1 MLLHYLKV
9 AVRQLLKYR
18 TQNLISIVG
27 LGVCL
32 LCFSICLYVGR
43 FILSTDRCFEKRE
56 RIANIEL
63 LREDGTPFGAGCI
76 PLAHRLAAQLPAG
89 VEAVTYVNPGDKRDY
104 TIVLASGEELP
115 FQNLNVLEA
124 DTSFHRVFGGEL
136 LAGSWEAAAR
146 TRNAVILTERMAC
159 RLFAQPA
166 EAIGRTMLLT
176 NARRMMTAR
185 EAGVTGNVSYTVQAV
200 MRDLPA
206 NNSLTRMKPVD
217 LLTVN
222 DELSY
227 HEAFWQ
233 ADYLLS
239 GQICALLRPGFTPD
253 RLNDTFRQQDL
264 KMTFGPNECPVAACP
279 FGGEF
284 LSEGGFLIF
293 AVIFMAL
300 GTLILLVG
308 LLNFF
313 NFACGSYLTRLREYA
328 LRRVQGSRPGQL
340 LGLLFTQ
347 AVLTV
352 VLAFLVAG
360 CLVEV
365 WVPNLHI
372 SLETFRLEIDGG
384 MLLGQCMQYLALLL
398 LLTLVVCAG
407 TVAYACRI
415 PIQTGIRGTGRV
427 RRGSRHIARNA
438 LLAVQFF
445 VCWVFV
451 ALAAALYLQ
460 TDTLTSSVFNTLT
473 DRQKEEILSIP
484 LNYTF
489 LTEADKRALIDRM
502 KQHAGVEDCLSAERS
517 YMSGLTRTSVFADE
531 QKSRDKALQIFCHR
545 IAPNFFRFMNI
556 PLLQGET
563 LRDSTGIVI
572 NAKIAENIS
581 RLTGREAIGTVL
593 YPWNGPA
600 MTVCG
605 LAGDIN
611 NYLYAPPEDWDS
623 RKIGMCYQYSD
634 FSLFLGHCY
643 LKCRPGQAD
652 AVRRHVTAVLT
663 ETLPPTIPAQVN
675 TLQQDL
681 EAECSMEANLRSLI
695 LFFALVCVVVTLLG
709 VYAAITLDTER
720 RRKEVAIRKVNGAG
734 RRQIFLLF
742 ARMYGWLLA
751 GSAAVAFPLVYLVL
765 REWQTA
771 YVAFFSYGP
780 LFWLGIFLAVALVT
794 ALTVV
799 FRIGKIARLN
809 PAEAIKAE

>member
-1 MLLHYLKV
+1 M
-9 AVRQLLKYR
+9 
-18 TQNLISIVG
+18 
-27 LGVCL
+27 
-32 LCFSICLYVGR
+32 
-43 FILSTDRCFEKRE
+43 
-56 RIANIEL
+56 
-63 LREDGTPFGAGCI
+63 
-76 PLAHRLAAQLPAG
+76 
-89 VEAVTYVNPGDKRDY
+89 
-104 TIVLASGEELP
+104 
-115 FQNLNVLEA
+115 
-124 DTSFHRVFGGEL
+124 
-136 LAGSWEAAAR
+136 
-146 TRNAVILTERMAC
+146 
-159 RLFAQPA
+159 
-166 EAIGRTMLLT
+166 
-176 NARRMMTAR
+176 
-185 EAGVTGNVSYTVQAV
+185 
-200 MRDLPA
+200 
-206 NNSLTRMKPVD
+206 
-217 LLTVN
+217 
-222 DELSY
+222 
-227 HEAFWQ
+227 
-233 ADYLLS
+233 
-239 GQICALLRPGFTPD
+239 
-253 RLNDTFRQQDL
+253 
-264 KMTFGPNECPVAACP
+264 
-279 FGGEF
+279 
-284 LSEGGFLIF
+284 
-293 AVIFMAL
+293 
-300 GTLILLVG
+300 
-308 LLNFF
+308 
-313 NFACGSYLTRLREYA
+313 
-328 LRRVQGSRPGQL
+328 
-340 LGLLFTQ
+340 
-347 AVLTV
+347 
-352 VLAFLVAG
+352 
-360 CLVEV
+360 
-365 WVPNLHI
+365 
-372 SLETFRLEIDGG
+372 
-384 MLLGQCMQYLALLL
+384 
-398 LLTLVVCAG
+398 
-407 TVAYACRI
+407 
-415 PIQTGIRGTGRV
+415 

-517 YMSGLTRTSVFADE
+517 YISGLTRTSVFADE
-531 QKSRDKALQIFCHR
+531 QKSRDKVLQIFYHR

-572 NAKIAENIS
+572 NAKIAENYT
-581 RLTGREAIGTVL
+581 RLTGKEAMGAVL
-593 YPWNGPA
+593 YPWDGPA

-634 FSLFLGHCY
+634 FSLFLGYCY

-663 ETLPPTIPAQVN
+663 ETLPSTIPAQVN

-681 EAECSMEANLRSLI
+681 EAECSTEANLRSLI
-695 LFFALVCVVVTLLG
+695 LFFALVCVMVTLLG

>member
-1 MLLHYLKV
+1 MILHYLKV

-43 FILSTDRCFEKRE
+43 FILDTDSCFENRD
-56 RIANIEL
+56 RIADIQLENE
-63 LREDGTPFGAGCI
+63 FGEPYGGACI

-89 VEAVTYVNPGDKRDY
+89 VEAVTYVNISEERDY
-104 TIVLASGEELP
+104 TLTLPSGRELP
-115 FQNLNVLEA
+115 YQGLATLEVDSSFQ
-124 DTSFHRVFGGEL
+124 RVFGAEV
-136 LAGSWEAAAR
+136 LAGSWETAAH
-146 TRNAVILTERMAC
+146 TPNAIILTERLAA
-159 RLFAQPA
+159 RLFDHPA
-166 EAIGRTMLLT
+166 EAIGCRMVLT
-176 NARRMMTAR
+176 NTRRMPTTR
-185 EAGVTGNVSYTVQAV
+185 ESGVTGNVSYTVQAV
-200 MRDLPA
+200 IRDFPL
-206 NNSLTRMKPVD
+206 NNSLTQMQPVD

-227 HEAFWQ
+227 LNVYRQ
-233 ADYLLS
+233 ADYILS
-239 GQICALLRPGFTPD
+239 GQLYALLRPGITPAQLTG
-253 RLNDTFRQQDL
+253 RFRQENL
-264 KMTFGPNECPVAACP
+264 KASFGPEESPVVAVP
-279 FGGEF
+279 FGRLF
-284 LSEGGFLIF
+284 WQEGPYRLF
-293 AVIFMAL
+293 AVIALAL

-308 LLNFF
+308 LVNFF
-313 NFACGSYLTRLREYA
+313 NLACGSYLNRLREYS
-328 LRRVQGSRPGQL
+328 LRRVTGSRGRQL

-347 AVLTV
+347 AGLTV
-352 VLAFLVAG
+352 LLAFLVTG
-360 CLVEV
+360 CLAELAASH
-365 WVPNLHI
+365 LHI
-372 SLETFRLEIDGG
+372 FLGSFSLDIERGV
-384 MLLGQCMQYLALLL
+384 LLGQCAQYLAAVL
-398 LLTLVVCAG
+398 LLTGMVCAG

-415 PIQTGIRGTGRV
+415 PIQTGIRGTERVSRGRKHGV
-427 RRGSRHIARNA
+427 RNA

-489 LTEADKRALIDRM
+489 LTEADKQALIDRM
-502 KQHAGVEDCLSAERS
+502 KQHAGVEDCLPAEES
-517 YMSGLTRTSVFADE
+517 YVSGLTRTSVFADE
-531 QKSRDKALQIFCHR
+531 QKSRDKVIQIFYHR
-545 IAPNFFRFMNI
+545 IAPNFFHFMNI

-572 NAKIAENIS
+572 NTKTAENLS

-593 YPWNGPA
+593 YPWDGPA

>member
-1 MLLHYLKV
+1 MILHYLKV

-43 FILSTDRCFEKRE
+43 FILDTDSCFENRD
-56 RIANIEL
+56 RIADIQLENE
-63 LREDGTPFGAGCI
+63 FGEPYGGACI
-76 PLAHRLAAQLPAG
+76 PLAHRLAAQLPTG
-89 VEAVTYVNPGDKRDY
+89 VEAVTYVNISEERDY
-104 TIVLASGEELP
+104 TLTLPSGRELP
-115 FQNLNVLEA
+115 YQGLATLEVDSSFQ
-124 DTSFHRVFGGEL
+124 RVFGAEV
-136 LAGSWEAAAR
+136 LAGSWETAAH
-146 TRNAVILTERMAC
+146 TPNAIILTERLAA
-159 RLFAQPA
+159 RLFDHPA
-166 EAIGRTMLLT
+166 EAIGCRMVLT
-176 NARRMMTAR
+176 NTRRMPTTR
-185 EAGVTGNVSYTVQAV
+185 ESGVTGNVSYTVQAV
-200 MRDLPA
+200 IRDFPL
-206 NNSLTRMKPVD
+206 NNSLTQMQPVD

-227 HEAFWQ
+227 LNVYRQ
-233 ADYLLS
+233 ADYILS
-239 GQICALLRPGFTPD
+239 GQLYALLRPGITPAQLTG
-253 RLNDTFRQQDL
+253 RFRQENL
-264 KMTFGPNECPVAACP
+264 KASFGPEESPVVAVP
-279 FGGEF
+279 FGRLF
-284 LSEGGFLIF
+284 WQEGPYRLF
-293 AVIFMAL
+293 AVIALAL

-308 LLNFF
+308 LVNFF
-313 NFACGSYLTRLREYA
+313 NLACGSYLNRLREYS
-328 LRRVQGSRPGQL
+328 LRRVTGSRGRQL

-347 AVLTV
+347 AGLTV
-352 VLAFLVAG
+352 LLAFLVTG
-360 CLVEV
+360 CLAELAASH
-365 WVPNLHI
+365 LHI
-372 SLETFRLEIDGG
+372 FLGSFSLDIERGV
-384 MLLGQCMQYLALLL
+384 LLGQCAQYLAAVL
-398 LLTLVVCAG
+398 LLTGMVCAG

-415 PIQTGIRGTGRV
+415 PIQTGIRGTERVSRGRKHGV
-427 RRGSRHIARNA
+427 RNA

-489 LTEADKRALIDRM
+489 LTEADKQALIDRM
-502 KQHAGVEDCLSAERS
+502 KQHAGVEDCLPAEES
-517 YMSGLTRTSVFADE
+517 YVSGLTRTSVFADE
-531 QKSRDKALQIFCHR
+531 QKSRDKVIQIFYHR
-545 IAPNFFRFMNI
+545 IAPNFFHFMNI

-572 NAKIAENIS
+572 NTKTAENLS

-593 YPWNGPA
+593 YPWDGPA

>member
-1 MLLHYLKV
+1 M
-9 AVRQLLKYR
+9 
-18 TQNLISIVG
+18 
-27 LGVCL
+27 
-32 LCFSICLYVGR
+32 
-43 FILSTDRCFEKRE
+43 
-56 RIANIEL
+56 
-63 LREDGTPFGAGCI
+63 
-76 PLAHRLAAQLPAG
+76 
-89 VEAVTYVNPGDKRDY
+89 
-104 TIVLASGEELP
+104 
-115 FQNLNVLEA
+115 
-124 DTSFHRVFGGEL
+124 
-136 LAGSWEAAAR
+136 
-146 TRNAVILTERMAC
+146 
-159 RLFAQPA
+159 
-166 EAIGRTMLLT
+166 
-176 NARRMMTAR
+176 
-185 EAGVTGNVSYTVQAV
+185 
-200 MRDLPA
+200 
-206 NNSLTRMKPVD
+206 
-217 LLTVN
+217 
-222 DELSY
+222 
-227 HEAFWQ
+227 
-233 ADYLLS
+233 
-239 GQICALLRPGFTPD
+239 
-253 RLNDTFRQQDL
+253 
-264 KMTFGPNECPVAACP
+264 
-279 FGGEF
+279 
-284 LSEGGFLIF
+284 
-293 AVIFMAL
+293 
-300 GTLILLVG
+300 
-308 LLNFF
+308 
-313 NFACGSYLTRLREYA
+313 
-328 LRRVQGSRPGQL
+328 
-340 LGLLFTQ
+340 
-347 AVLTV
+347 
-352 VLAFLVAG
+352 
-360 CLVEV
+360 
-365 WVPNLHI
+365 
-372 SLETFRLEIDGG
+372 
-384 MLLGQCMQYLALLL
+384 
-398 LLTLVVCAG
+398 
-407 TVAYACRI
+407 
-415 PIQTGIRGTGRV
+415 
-427 RRGSRHIARNA
+427 
-438 LLAVQFF
+438 
-445 VCWVFV
+445 
-451 ALAAALYLQ
+451 
-460 TDTLTSSVFNTLT
+460 FNTLT

-502 KQHAGVEDCLSAERS
+502 KQHAGVEDCLPAEGS
-517 YMSGLTRTSVFADE
+517 YMSGLTRTSVFTDE

-572 NAKIAENIS
+572 NAKIAENLS
-581 RLTGREAIGTVL
+581 RLTGREAMGAVL
-593 YPWNGPA
+593 YPWDGPA

-734 RRQIFLLF
+734 RRRKEVAIRKVNGAGRRQIFLLF